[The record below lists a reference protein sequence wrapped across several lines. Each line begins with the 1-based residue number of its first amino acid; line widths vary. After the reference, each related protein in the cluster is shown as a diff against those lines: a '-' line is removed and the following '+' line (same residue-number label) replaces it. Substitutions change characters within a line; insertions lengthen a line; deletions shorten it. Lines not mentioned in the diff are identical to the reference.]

1 MATKEKITGRFSR
14 GLLVYAVILLTLIL
28 LGLCFF
34 YFYIYEY
41 EYSRP
46 SSAMDRYITS
56 FDDDAIQERA
66 GSFLSSLD
74 PNIQS
79 PQESFTRIRA
89 TLQDLSYAK
98 LTSEST
104 DSRMVYVLRN
114 AGEPVGKVTLTP
126 SSRAVLGFVPW
137 TVSET
142 ELQLDHLCGEAEFT
156 VPHDFKVV
164 CNGYTL
170 DPSYIVDYEGHYPL
184 LDEFYDDNFTLP
196 TLYTY
201 RVDRYIGTLDAQVL
215 DAQGRVIPPEELE
228 DEAYLDRYTDNCT
241 EAEKQE
247 IEEFI
252 HAYIERYVTYLS
264 GANGYVTA
272 NYYSVLE
279 YTLEGSDLRDR
290 ITQSMVGQGFAS
302 SNGDIIRSITI
313 NQAMNAGNGVYVCDI
328 TYLVDTYGSEG
339 MVTTTN
345 NSKVVMVRTDSGL
358 KAAAQASY

>member
-114 AGEPVGKVTLTP
+114 A
-126 SSRAVLGFVPW
+126 
-137 TVSET
+137 
-142 ELQLDHLCGEAEFT
+142 
-156 VPHDFKVV
+156 
-164 CNGYTL
+164 L

-184 LDEFYDDNFTLP
+184 LDEFYNDNFTLP

-264 GANGYVTA
+264 GANGYVPA

-345 NSKVVMVRTDSGL
+345 NSKVVMVRTNSGL